1 MLARSCDRFSNG
13 YGTRSLRRSEAWFAA
28 VISSAS
34 KPVRAKQNLSLPS
47 SGGLAILQQLIRFVL
62 FFVLLLV
69 PKAANA
75 DTLEESARLL
85 ARKVWVSIHG
95 SSVSLEFRNLSSL
108 GNAEFAGIST
118 AFQEEFQRR
127 GVKIQAESAAVALI
141 VSITQN
147 TTEYLGV
154 VRIQRR
160 DNSETVIETIGPVQ
174 GPAAPQLAFNY
185 TLHRK
190 LLFSQDNPIVDVVLN
205 DSEERAE
212 ALGVGEIYEYELRDG
227 QWLLKGTEYFPT
239 RENARRDLRGFLGYG
254 IDSQSVQLPGEVC
267 TTSISVRG
275 GWGCKS
281 TAEPWSV
288 RTVSEAALSGKKLGP
303 WFSAAQLAPA
313 GKSEI
318 FVTGLDGLARL
329 YEESAEPVSIFPDWG
344 SEIAAI
350 KSACGSGWQLLVTGK
365 TDWTKNDE
373 IRAVEVRQRR
383 AQPVSVGLEFPGP
396 VIALHSPSMR
406 PIQDA
411 DTNASA
417 VAIIR
422 DLQTGRYEA
431 YLVTIT
437 CSN

>member
-1 MLARSCDRFSNG
+1 VC
-13 YGTRSLRRSEAWFAA
+13 
-28 VISSAS
+28 
-34 KPVRAKQNLSLPS
+34 AKQNLSLPS
-47 SGGLAILQQLIRFVL
+47 SRGLAILQQLIRFVI

-69 PKAANA
+69 PKAACA

-85 ARKVWVSIHG
+85 ARKAWASIHG

-108 GNAEFAGIST
+108 GNAEFAGVST

-127 GVKIQAESAAVALI
+127 GVKIQAEGAAVALI
-141 VSITQN
+141 VSVTRN

-174 GPAAPQLAFNY
+174 GPAAPQLTFNY

-190 LLFSQDNPIVDVVLN
+190 LLFSQDNPIIDVVFK
-205 DSEERAE
+205 DSDERAE

-227 QWLLKGTEYFPT
+227 QWLPKGTDPFPYRANGT
-239 RENARRDLRGFLGYG
+239 RDLRGFLSYG
-254 IDSQSVQLPGEVC
+254 VDSQSAHLPREVC
-267 TTSISVRG
+267 TTSISVGG
-275 GWGCKS
+275 GWSCKNS
-281 TAEPWSV
+281 VEPWSV
-288 RTVSEAALSGKKLGP
+288 RAVPEAALAGKKLGP
-303 WFSAAQLAPA
+303 WFSAAQFAPA
-313 GKSEI
+313 GKPEI
-318 FVTGLDGLARL
+318 VVTGQDGLARL
-329 YEESAEPVSIFPDWG
+329 YEESAEPLAIFSDWG

-350 KSACGSGWQLLVTGK
+350 KSGCGSGWQLLVTGK
-365 TDWTKNDE
+365 LDWTKNDE
-373 IRAVEVRQRR
+373 IRAVEIRQRR
-383 AQPVSVGLEFPGP
+383 AQPVSAGMEFPGP
-396 VIALHSPSMR
+396 VIALHSPNMR

-411 DTNASA
+411 DANASA

-422 DLQTGRYEA
+422 NLQTGRYEA